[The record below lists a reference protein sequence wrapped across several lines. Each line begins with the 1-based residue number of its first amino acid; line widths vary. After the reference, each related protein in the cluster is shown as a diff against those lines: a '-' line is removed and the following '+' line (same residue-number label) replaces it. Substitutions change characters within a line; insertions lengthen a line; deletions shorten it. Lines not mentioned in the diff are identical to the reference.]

1 MRPDENPAT
10 RPRTPRRV
18 LLFPARPHAPATG
31 TDNGPVEP
39 ISSSAAGVFRTTPG
53 ASNSEGAGLLRDGR
67 IVQAE
72 VLSQRADG
80 TLVLAV
86 GRYTVP
92 AESELRLDVG
102 ARFVARVEAD
112 GADVVLRYLVEPT
125 GDGGELLRAL
135 RAVVGG
141 GRPLGELLFEAAEA
155 LRAAAERRELPP
167 ALTHLRTALL
177 AQVFDPA
184 HGGEGL
190 RARLFAAGL
199 AHEATLAAVLAGRA
213 GRPEL
218 ERARADLKAL
228 LLLGLDAAEGEPA
241 VREALARALDGLES
255 EQLVNLA
262 RERSGEALVFSF
274 PFADGER
281 WATARLL
288 LPERRAREE
297 EDEERTRSVRL
308 TLGIELSAL
317 GPVRADLTLTPA
329 TLFVRVTL
337 VHPEVLA
344 RMEAARALLARA
356 LAGQGRAVEL
366 QLRLGTR
373 EEAEQGLRPLD
384 ARYLQD
390 HHLMSIDG

>member
-1 MRPDENPAT
+1 M
-10 RPRTPRRV
+10 
-18 LLFPARPHAPATG
+18 
-31 TDNGPVEP
+31 EP

-80 TLVLAV
+80 TLVLSI
-86 GRYTVP
+86 GRHTVP

-102 ARFVARVEAD
+102 TRFAALVEGE
-112 GADVVLRYLVEPT
+112 GAEIVLRYLVEPS

-135 RAVVGG
+135 RAVVGE
-141 GRPLGELLFEAAEA
+141 GRPLGELLFDAAEA
-155 LRAAAERRELPP
+155 LRSAGERHELRPELARLQAALS
-167 ALTHLRTALL
+167 

-184 HGGEGL
+184 HAGDGL
-190 RARLFAAGL
+190 RTLLFAAGL

-218 ERARADLKAL
+218 ERARTDLKAL

-241 VREALARALDGLES
+241 LREALARALDGLET

-274 PFADGER
+274 PFADGGR

-288 LPERRAREE
+288 FFERHAHEE
-297 EDEERTRSVRL
+297 SDEEHARATRL
-308 TLGIELSAL
+308 TLGVELSAL

-337 VHPEVLA
+337 VRPEVLA
-344 RMEAARALLARA
+344 MLEAARGLLVRA
-356 LAGQGRAVEL
+356 LGGASRAVEL
-366 QLRLGTR
+366 QLRLGTS

-390 HHLMSIDG
+390 HHLMSIEG

>member
-1 MRPDENPAT
+1 
-10 RPRTPRRV
+10 
-18 LLFPARPHAPATG
+18 
-31 TDNGPVEP
+31 VEP

-80 TLVLAV
+80 TLVLAI
-86 GRYTVP
+86 GRHTVP

-102 ARFVARVEAD
+102 TRFTARVEAE
-112 GADVVLRYLVEPT
+112 GAELVLRVLVEPS

-135 RAVVGG
+135 RAVVGE
-141 GRPLGELLFEAAEA
+141 GRPLGELLFEAAET
-155 LRAAAERRELPP
+155 LRSAAERHELPP
-167 ALTHLRTALL
+167 ALARLRTALL

-190 RARLFAAGL
+190 RTLLFAAGL

-228 LLLGLDAAEGEPA
+228 LLLGLAAAEGDAP
-241 VREALARALDGLES
+241 VHEALARALDGLEA

-262 RERSGEALVFSF
+262 RERTGEALVFSF

-297 EDEERTRSVRL
+297 GEEERERSLRI
-308 TLGIELSAL
+308 TLGVELSAL
-317 GPVRADLTLTPA
+317 GPVRADLTLAPG

-337 VHPEVLA
+337 VLPEVLA
-344 RMEAARALLARA
+344 RLEAGRALLVRA

-390 HHLMSIDG
+390 HHLMSVDG